1 MAKKTNKQEALSVGR
16 LINEVLVEQ
25 LGIPFRNIVND
36 TTFSNYTG
44 SKRPDILISNYEY
57 DGTNNEQYIENLVA
71 YAEAKDTTCIVGDND
86 WKDAIRQGKEKAP
99 KLGLPFFGVTNC
111 KSTFFYNIKTG
122 NRISLNGNLIYEF
135 QTLDV
140 FRIIK
145 NRLKE
150 NPDQDNIKLGL
161 DSLSSVSEAVFNK
174 KLWELKEEY
183 RAIDF
188 ENNTQKIDFT
198 VGMIALEYY
207 EEKAEIDGTIDKSLQ
222 YWSSCKKLI
231 DNPYTYENAD
241 TVTTV
246 LVSYIDRLTGEESE
260 FKEFTPLLKKIK
272 ELISGQKPMI
282 IPKRLQAIYFI
293 IDSMRPLHGT
303 GFDLFGA
310 VYENFAN
317 SKEKK
322 DFGEYFTRRHY
333 AHVFAELLLQKE
345 DIFNPEYKFSILDPA
360 CGTGGM
366 LTESF
371 KVLRNNYESS
381 GTYDAEAVDFLA
393 QECFHGIDVRGEN
406 ISRTRL
412 NMFLVGDGHTNMHSD
427 DSLNPTTKMGKKLSN
442 KKYRYIITNPPY
454 GQGTELA
461 NTDSINSYRFEI
473 AFICKIIDLLERN
486 GQSCIITP
494 DGILENPSF
503 KKFRDEIL
511 KTCEVYAIVSLPKF
525 AFAPYT
531 KEKTYALFIRKL
543 HDRTSAE
550 HKKKKLPTGK
560 YQTTPIWMYIIDN
573 DGYANSDKRFPTR
586 LRDDSQMWLHDEVS
600 GYADSDG
607 VERKSILEQRW
618 MNFDDSATNGTERIG
633 EDGVLLKERKG
644 GFIQFDSIKDDE
656 FLTLLPEY
664 YLRPYEPH
672 FIGEKELVQELN
684 CLDKE
689 MRDLLNEISGNV

>member
-1 MAKKTNKQEALSVGR
+1 MAKKNNKQEALSVAR

-44 SKRPDILISNYEY
+44 SRRPDILIGNYEY
-57 DGTNNEQYIENLVA
+57 DGTNDEQYINNLVA
-71 YAEAKDTTCIVGDND
+71 YVEAKDTTCNVDDVD
-86 WKDAIRQGKEKAP
+86 WKDAIKQGMEKAP

-111 KSTFFYNIKTG
+111 KTTYFYNIKTG
-122 NRISLNGNLIYEF
+122 NRISLNGNRIYEF

-145 NRLKE
+145 KRLNE
-150 NPDQDNIKLGL
+150 NPDQDNIIVGI
-161 DSLSSVSEAVFNK
+161 DSLASVSEAVFNK

-207 EEKAEIDGTIDKSLQ
+207 EEKAEIDGTKDDSLQ
-222 YWSSCKKLI
+222 YWSSCKKMI
-231 DNPYTYENAD
+231 PNPYTYENAD
-241 TVTTV
+241 VVTTV

-260 FKEFTPLLKKIK
+260 FKEFAPLLRKVK

-282 IPKRLQAIYFI
+282 IAKRLQAIYFI

-310 VYENFAN
+310 IYENFAN

-333 AHVFAELLLQKE
+333 AHVFAELLLQRE
-345 DIFNPEYKFSILDPA
+345 DIFNPEFKFSILDPA

-371 KVLRNNYESS
+371 KVLKNNYEST
-381 GTYDAEAVDFLA
+381 GTYDEEAQDFLS

-427 DSLNPTTKMGKKLSN
+427 DSLNPTTRLGKKFLN
-442 KKYRYIITNPPY
+442 KKYKYIITNPPY

-486 GQSCIITP
+486 GQACIITP

-543 HDRTSAE
+543 HDRPSDDQ
-550 HKKKKLPTGK
+550 KNKKLPTGK

-586 LRDDSQMWLHDEVS
+586 LRDASQRWLHDEVS

-618 MNFDDSATNGTERIG
+618 LNFDDAAVGGTEWIG
-633 EDGVLLKERKG
+633 EDGIKIKVRKG
-644 GFIQFDSIKDDE
+644 GFVQFDTIKNNE

-672 FIGEKELVQELN
+672 FISEKEINLELEN
-684 CLDKE
+684 LDKE
-689 MRDLLNEISGNV
+689 MRELLNEISGNV

>member
-1 MAKKTNKQEALSVGR
+1 MAKKNNKQEALSVGR
-16 LINEVLVEQ
+16 LINEVLVKQ

-36 TTFSNYTG
+36 TTFSKYAG
-44 SKRPDILISNYEY
+44 SRRPDILISNYEY
-57 DGTNNEQYIENLVA
+57 DGRNDEQYINNLVA
-71 YAEAKDTTCIVGDND
+71 YIEAKDITCNVDD
-86 WKDAIRQGKEKAP
+86 TSWKDAIKQGMDKAP

-111 KSTFFYNIKTG
+111 KSTYFYNVKTG

-145 NRLKE
+145 NRLNE
-150 NPDQDNIKLGL
+150 NPDQDDINVGI
-161 DSLSSVSEAVFNK
+161 DSLASVSEAVFNK

-207 EEKAEIDGTIDKSLQ
+207 EEKAEIDGTKDNFLQ
-222 YWSSCKKLI
+222 YWSDCKKLI
-231 DNPYTYENAD
+231 PNPDTYESANII
-241 TVTTV
+241 TTI
-246 LVSYIDRLTGEESE
+246 LVSYIDRLIGEESE
-260 FKEFTPLLKKIK
+260 FKEFAPLLKKVK
-272 ELISGQKPMI
+272 DLISGQKPMV

-317 SKEKK
+317 TKEKK

-345 DIFNPEYKFSILDPA
+345 DIYNPEFKFSILDPA

-371 KVLRNNYESS
+371 KVLKHNYEST
-381 GTYDAEAVDFLA
+381 GTYDADAQDFLS
-393 QECFHGIDVRGEN
+393 QNCFHGIDVRGEN

-427 DSLNPTTKMGKKLSN
+427 DSLNPLTKVGKKFLN
-442 KKYRYIITNPPY
+442 KKYKYIITNPPY
-454 GQGTELA
+454 GLGTELA

-486 GQSCIITP
+486 GQACIITP
-494 DGILENPSF
+494 DGILENPSLT
-503 KKFRDEIL
+503 KFRDEIL
-511 KTCEVYAIVSLPKF
+511 KTCEIYAIVSLPKF

-543 HDRTSAE
+543 HDRTSANQ
-550 HKKKKLPTGK
+550 KNKKLPTGK

-573 DGYANSDKRFPTR
+573 DGYANSDNRFPTR
-586 LRDDSQMWLHDEVS
+586 LRDDSQKWLHDEVS
-600 GYADSDG
+600 GYADLDG

-618 MNFDDSATNGTERIG
+618 LNFDDSAIGGTEWISEEG
-633 EDGVLLKERKG
+633 IKKKARKG
-644 GFIQFDSIKDDE
+644 GFIQFDIIQSNE

-672 FIGEKELVQELN
+672 FISEKELTSELDN
-684 CLDKE
+684 LDKE
-689 MRDLLNEISGNV
+689 MRDLLNEIS

>member
-1 MAKKTNKQEALSVGR
+1 MAKKKNKHEALSVGR
-16 LINEVLVEQ
+16 LINEVLVDQ

-36 TTFSNYTG
+36 TTFSDFTG
-44 SKRPDILISNYEY
+44 SKRPDILIGNFEY
-57 DGTNNEQYIENLVA
+57 TGSNNEQYIKNLVA
-71 YAEAKDTTCIVGDND
+71 YAEAKDITCKVDDTEWND
-86 WKDAIRQGKEKAP
+86 AVNQGKEKAA

-111 KSTFFYNIKTG
+111 KTTYFYNLKTG
-122 NRISLNGNLIYEF
+122 NRISLNGNVIYEF

-145 NRLKE
+145 KQLTEKPNV
-150 NPDQDNIKLGL
+150 DDIKIGI

-207 EEKAEIDGTIDKSLQ
+207 EEKAEIDGTKDNSMQ
-222 YWSSCKKLI
+222 YWSTCKAMI
-231 DNPYTYENAD
+231 PNPYTYENSN
-241 TVTTV
+241 TITTILVT
-246 LVSYIDRLTGEESE
+246 YIDRLTSEESE
-260 FKEFTPLLKKIK
+260 FKEFSPLLKKVK

-282 IPKRLQAIYFI
+282 NSKRLQSIYFI

-317 SKEKK
+317 TKEKK

-345 DIFNPEYKFSILDPA
+345 DIFNSEYKFSILDPA

-371 KVLRNNYESS
+371 KVLKNNYESS
-381 GTYDAEAVDFLA
+381 GTFDQEAQTFLSE
-393 QECFHGIDVRGEN
+393 ECFYGIDVRGEN

-427 DSLNPTTKMGKKLSN
+427 DSLNPTTKTGKKFLN
-442 KKYRYIITNPPY
+442 KKYKYIITNPPY
-454 GQGTELA
+454 GPGTELA

-473 AFICKIIDLLERN
+473 AFICRIIDLLERN
-486 GQSCIITP
+486 GQACIITP
-494 DGILENPSF
+494 DGILENPSL
-503 KKFRDEIL
+503 KKFRNEIL
-511 KTCEVYAIVSLPKF
+511 QTCEIYAIVSLPKF

-543 HDRTSAE
+543 HDRASSEQTN
-550 HKKKKLPTGK
+550 KKLPTGK
-560 YQTTPIWMYIIDN
+560 FQSTPIWMYIIDN
-573 DGYANSDKRFPTR
+573 DGFANSDKRFPTR
-586 LRDDSQMWLHDEVS
+586 LRDSSQRWQHDEVS
-600 GYADSDG
+600 GYADSEG
-607 VERKSILEQRW
+607 IERKSILEQRW
-618 MNFDDSATNGTERIG
+618 LNFDDTATGGTLWID
-633 EDGVLLKERKG
+633 EDGIEVKMRKG
-644 GFIQFDSIKDDE
+644 GFVQIDSIRNND

-664 YLRPYEPH
+664 YLRPYETK
-672 FIGEKELVQELN
+672 FITEEQFNESMDNIEREIKEFFGL
-684 CLDKE
+684 
-689 MRDLLNEISGNV
+689 

>member
-1 MAKKTNKQEALSVGR
+1 MAKKSNKQEALSVGR
-16 LINEVLVEQ
+16 LISEVLVDQ

-36 TTFSNYTG
+36 TTFSTFIG
-44 SKRPDILISNYEY
+44 SKRPDILIGNFEY
-57 DGTNNEQYIENLVA
+57 DGSNDSQYIKNLVA
-71 YAEAKDTTCIVGDND
+71 YAEAKDITCNVDDTD
-86 WKDAIRQGKEKAP
+86 WKDAYAQGMQKAP
-99 KLGLPFFGVTNC
+99 KLGLPYFGVTNC
-111 KSTFFYNIKTG
+111 KTSYFYNVKTG
-122 NRISLNGNLIYEF
+122 NKISLNGNVIYEF

-145 NRLKE
+145 KRLTE
-150 NPDQDNIKLGL
+150 NPTQDDIKIGI
-161 DSLSSVSEAVFNK
+161 DSLASVSEAIFNK

-207 EEKAEIDGTIDKSLQ
+207 EEKADIDGTKDNSLQ
-222 YWSSCKKLI
+222 YWSSCKAMIPNK
-231 DNPYTYENAD
+231 DTFENASN
-241 TVTTV
+241 VTTI

-260 FKEFTPLLKKIK
+260 FKEFAPLLKKVK
-272 ELISGQKPMI
+272 DLISGQKPMV
-282 IPKRLQAIYFI
+282 IPARLQAIYFI

-310 VYENFAN
+310 IYENFAN

-381 GTYDAEAVDFLA
+381 NTYDDEASKFLA

-427 DSLNPTTKMGKKLSN
+427 DSLRPTTKMGKKFLG
-442 KKYRYIITNPPY
+442 KKYKYIITNPPY

-486 GQSCIITP
+486 GQACIITP
-494 DGILENPSF
+494 DGILENPSL

-511 KTCEVYAIVSLPKF
+511 KTCEIYAIVSLPKF

-543 HDRTSAE
+543 HDRTASE
-550 HKKKKLPTGK
+550 QDKKKLPTGK
-560 YQTTPIWMYIIDN
+560 YQTTPIWMYVIDN

-586 LRDDSQMWLHDEVS
+586 LRNDTQQWLHDEVS
-600 GYADSDG
+600 GYADSEG
-607 VERKSILEQRW
+607 IERKSILEQRW
-618 MNFDDSATNGTERIG
+618 MNFDDAATNGTEWIG
-633 EDGVLLKERKG
+633 EDGVILKERKG
-644 GFIQFDSIKDDE
+644 GFIQFDTIKNDE

-672 FIGEKELVQELN
+672 FISEKELTSELDN
-684 CLDKE
+684 LSKE
-689 MRDLLNEISGNV
+689 MRDLINEISGNV